1 MYLLWKGLRREPWEK
16 EMSLER
22 EDVYLVI
29 RERRHLILKNKE

>member
-1 MYLLWKGLRREPWEK
+1 MKPWEK

-29 RERRHLILKNKE
+29 RERMHLILKNKE